1 MIRVGFVVF
10 VSLVLIGSAALAACP
25 PSTAKALTAKQRA
38 EATRCANRVNL
49 GAVPAISAN
58 VVAGEPAPAVA
69 APTYTDRK
77 PGPYEGPT
85 LGMSKP
91 DPGVRAVPTVGYHWS
106 LE

>member
-1 MIRVGFVVF
+1 MILRIAFAVF
-10 VSLVLIGSAALAACP
+10 VSLVFAGSAALAACP
-25 PSTAKALTAKQRA
+25 NPAKAHTAKARA
-38 EATRCANRVNL
+38 EALNCANRVNL

-58 VVAGEPAPAVA
+58 VVANEPAPVIKP
-69 APTYTDRK
+69 PTYIDPK

-91 DPGVRAVPTVGYHWS
+91 DPGVRAVPTVGYKWS